1 MAKSGHSIKAF
12 KIENNAIINNT
23 ITKYLNELKKRNI
36 NVISA
41 YLFGSYAKGNATEWS
56 DIDLAIIVNKFIGDE
71 FDFQA
76 LLNKIIVEIKLYDIE
91 AHPFLEEEF
100 DRTNPFVLEILKTGK
115 KIL

>member
-1 MAKSGHSIKAF
+1 MVKSEHNIKAF
-12 KIENNAIINNT
+12 KIENDTIINNI

-36 NVISA
+36 NVASA

-71 FDFQA
+71 FDFQT

-91 AHPFLEEEF
+91 AHPFLEKEF

>member
-41 YLFGSYAKGNATEWS
+41 YLFGSCAKGNATEWS

>member
-1 MAKSGHSIKAF
+1 MVKGEHNIKAL
-12 KIENNAIINNT
+12 KIKDNAIIDNT
-23 ITKYLNELKKRNI
+23 ITEYLRELKKRNI
-36 NVISA
+36 NVVSA

-56 DIDLAIIVNKFIGDE
+56 DIDLAIVVNKFIGDE

-100 DRTNPFVLEILKTGK
+100 DRTNPFVLEILKTGN
-115 KIL
+115 KIF